1 MVRYNNTGENDME
14 IVYVKTLK
22 EMKERLSSAPENRS
36 RWIILG
42 DPIHHKAQLMIAL
55 EKPMDKEA
63 QSGYCAQYDN
73 YETDETR
80 WSGEEPL
87 TYEEAKN
94 QALSWLD
101 ELLS

>member
-1 MVRYNNTGENDME
+1 ME

-22 EMKERLSSAPENRS
+22 EMKDRLQNAPEDRS

-55 EKPMDKEA
+55 EKPMEKGA
-63 QSGYCAQYDN
+63 PNGYSAQYDN

-80 WSGEEPL
+80 WSGEKPL

-94 QALSWLD
+94 QAFAWLD
-101 ELLS
+101 ELL

>member
-1 MVRYNNTGENDME
+1 
-14 IVYVKTLK
+14 
-22 EMKERLSSAPENRS
+22 
-36 RWIILG
+36 
-42 DPIHHKAQLMIAL
+42 MIAL